1 MRLVDL
7 PGTYSLSAD
16 SPEEEIARDYLL
28 SGAADVTVTVRIAD
42 LSVEPARLPA
52 LLEQLDGVV
61 GAAFIQ

>member
-52 LLEQLDGVV
+52 LLEQLNGVV